1 MDMTQ
6 NKASPRS
13 LCNCTH
19 LMINTGSEEPWESK
33 TFKAIQNVSKWNLDF
48 SRNDLSSWH
57 ARGFAAGVKAAE

>member
-1 MDMTQ
+1 
-6 NKASPRS
+6 
-13 LCNCTH
+13 
-19 LMINTGSEEPWESK
+19 MINTGSEEPWESK